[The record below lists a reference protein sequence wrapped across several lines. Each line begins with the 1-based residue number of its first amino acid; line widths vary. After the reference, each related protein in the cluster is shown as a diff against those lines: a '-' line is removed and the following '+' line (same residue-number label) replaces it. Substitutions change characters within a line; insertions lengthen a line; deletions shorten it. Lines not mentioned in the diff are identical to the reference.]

1 MSITPNDA
9 SRFFSS
15 YKRAKS
21 RADQWSAILEACFYF
36 AVPFRNRFFKHAE
49 AQGDLKNRRL
59 YESIGVEATN
69 TFVSSLHATMTP
81 PQTMWGFLEPDYDG
95 RPDEEIDS
103 GMRSANQKA
112 LDVYNRQLFNIIH
125 SSNFDVT
132 VGESYYDVSIGTAC
146 LVPSL
151 NARKDGLLYTSIPI
165 DQLAI
170 EESIDGM
177 INNWF
182 RTWSDVKISEI
193 QTRWHTA
200 VLTKDLTELMENNPN
215 AIVKQLIEGVIY
227 NPLSDE
233 PYTYALYVQGSDTS
247 LFSQDMEHNPGI
259 VWRFQKTNNEWWG
272 RGPVMSAL
280 PAMMRANEMARIE
293 FASAN
298 LNTFRPYMAF
308 SDGVFNPY
316 TFKLEPMTVIP
327 IASVSRDQ
335 SLPLIPLPDSSNP
348 VFAQMTIADLRNQ
361 VNNLMYADPLGP
373 IEGPARTATEQSIRQ
388 QNLADKIGPIFTRL
402 QQEFLWPVY
411 RNSMDLAHTSGL
423 LAKPTLED
431 GAKIKFRYKSPL
443 AQSKGQQDM
452 AILTQYVQ
460 LMQGIFGPEVAQLMI
475 DPERTPWMLAEKIQL
490 DTGFLLTAE
499 QMKQAAEA
507 VAAQQAQQ
515 QAQAN
520 EAAEQT
526 GEMPE
531 QVPAMGDAQQ

>member
-1 MSITPNDA
+1 
-9 SRFFSS
+9 
-15 YKRAKS
+15 
-21 RADQWSAILEACFYF
+21 
-36 AVPFRNRFFKHAE
+36 
-49 AQGDLKNRRL
+49 
-59 YESIGVEATN
+59 
-69 TFVSSLHATMTP
+69 
-81 PQTMWGFLEPDYDG
+81 MWGFLEPDYDG
-95 RPDEEIDS
+95 RPNEEIDAD
-103 GMRSANQKA
+103 MRSDNQKS
-112 LDVYNRQLFNIIH
+112 LDVYNRQLFKILH

-132 VGESYYDVSIGTAC
+132 VNECYYDVAIGTAC

-151 NARKDGLLYTSIPI
+151 NARKNGLLYTSIPI

-182 RTWSDVKISEI
+182 RTWADVKISEI
-193 QTRWHTA
+193 TTRWHTA
-200 VLTKDLTELMENNPN
+200 VLTQDLQELLKNNPN

-227 NPLSDE
+227 NPLSE
-233 PYTYALYVQGSDTS
+233 QPYTYSLYAKGAEES

-272 RGPVMSAL
+272 RGPVMNAL

-298 LNTFRPYMAF
+298 LNVFRPFMAF

-335 SLPLIPLPDSSNP
+335 SLPLIPLPDASNP

-373 IEGPARTATEQSIRQ
+373 VEGPARTATEQSIRQ

-411 RNSMDLAHTSGL
+411 RNSMDLLHTSGL
-423 LAKPTLED
+423 LKKPVLED
-431 GAKIKFRYKSPL
+431 GAKIAFRYRSPL

-452 AILTQYVQ
+452 ATLTQFVQ

-475 DPERTPWMLAEKIQL
+475 NPESTPWMLAEKIQL
-490 DTGFLLTAE
+490 DTGFLLTAA
-499 QMKQAAEA
+499 QMKAAAERIA
-507 VAAQQAQQ
+507 EQQAQQ
-515 QAQAN
+515 QEQADQ
-520 EAAEQT
+520 AAENT
-526 GEMPE
+526 GETPE
-531 QVPAMGDAQQ
+531 QIAPAGDVQQ